1 MMRFVRPAF
10 SVLALL
16 LLSCPVSAQD
26 AAPAAAPG
34 AAVQRAPA
42 GPPDYQYVWAPR
54 PMPLTPWVAPNRPRW
69 KLSEILAT
77 HAGQKSWD
85 QPLVRDNAV
94 HADYIQMAPGE
105 KTKTMMYADTD
116 VFWIVQAGQMRVTI
130 QGQDPFVASKSF
142 AIWVPFRTLFSMET
156 VGDEPSLR
164 FEVSHAG
171 AIPQYAIAETPPAVT
186 GQKYVKAAY
195 AAAPG
200 KYPAGTKPYLDFD
213 KDVIHGNVAAG
224 RFIPDGS
231 FIRGMAVPTPPES
244 DQGHFHIDYSEF
256 WYIMEGKM
264 TYKIEGV
271 PVFTADQG
279 DVMYAPHGRFHRT
292 SFAGDGMAT
301 RLAIF
306 PLPGQNFVDGD
317 HPSPSQ
323 PR

>member
-1 MMRFVRPAF
+1 MRFVRPAF
-10 SVLALL
+10 SALALL
-16 LLSCPVSAQD
+16 LLSLPVSAQD
-26 AAPAAAPG
+26 TAPAAAPG
-34 AAVQRAPA
+34 
-42 GPPDYQYVWAPR
+42 PPDYKYVWAPR

-77 HAGQKSWD
+77 HTRQKSWD

-94 HADYIQMAPGE
+94 DADYIQMAPGE
-105 KTKTMMYADTD
+105 KTKSMMYADTD

-130 QGQDPFVASKSF
+130 QGQDPFIASKGF
-142 AIWVPFRTLFSMET
+142 AIWVPPRLLFSMET

-164 FEVSHAG
+164 FMVSHAG
-171 AIPQYAIAETPPAVT
+171 AFPQYAIEETPPAT
-186 GQKYVKAAY
+186 PGQTYVKAAY
-195 AAAPG
+195 AAPG

-213 KDVIHGNVAAG
+213 KDVIHGNAAGG

-231 FIRGMAVPTPPES
+231 LIRGMAVPTPPES

-306 PLPGQNFVDGD
+306 PLPGQNFLDAG